1 MTASLGT
8 WEKRSKMRR
17 IKKESPQKSTSKA
30 RLSSSHSQHLSCVY
44 AKAVGLLW
52 FQGQPAYREMLS
64 QKAFIQGSRHL
75 LEGQGESGLLRV
87 SHWAPSLCKNV
98 MCVMLRLCSLE
109 IMHPIK
115 YPLRLL
121 PNPCIRGLLGTS
133 PLLCWM
139 HFSVVSIVAVPLSP
153 SQQSERM
160 ERTWLNLESP
170 GAG

>member
-1 MTASLGT
+1 MTAALGT
-8 WEKRSKMRR
+8 WGKRSKMRR

-44 AKAVGLLW
+44 AKAGGLLW

-64 QKAFIQGSRHL
+64 QIYKGAEQTSSRR
-75 LEGQGESGLLRV
+75 SRRV
-87 SHWAPSLCKNV
+87 RLVKSLSLGPIPLQECHV
-98 MCVMLRLCSLE
+98 CDAGLCSLE

-121 PNPCIRGLLGTS
+121 PNPCIRGLLDTS

-153 SQQSERM
+153 SRQSERM